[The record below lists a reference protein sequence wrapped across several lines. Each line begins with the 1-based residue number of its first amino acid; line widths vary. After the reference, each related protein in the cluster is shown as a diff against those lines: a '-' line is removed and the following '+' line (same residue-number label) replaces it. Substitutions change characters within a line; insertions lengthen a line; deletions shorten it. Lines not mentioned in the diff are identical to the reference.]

1 VQVWFVIKNTT
12 EFVEKIT
19 RFLLTVNIRDKIGK
33 FVRMDIPLFMQN
45 WDASLA
51 EEKKKALKNE
61 LAFYINDLLL
71 HRFEKLVEI
80 LYRVDVSQKKLKT
93 VLLENKEKDAGDL
106 IADLLIKRQEEKIAF
121 RRSIPPA
128 NNITDDERW

>member
-1 VQVWFVIKNTT
+1 MQVWFVIKNTT

-61 LAFYINDLLL
+61 LGFYINDLLL

-80 LYRVDVSQKKLKT
+80 LYRVDVSEKKLKT